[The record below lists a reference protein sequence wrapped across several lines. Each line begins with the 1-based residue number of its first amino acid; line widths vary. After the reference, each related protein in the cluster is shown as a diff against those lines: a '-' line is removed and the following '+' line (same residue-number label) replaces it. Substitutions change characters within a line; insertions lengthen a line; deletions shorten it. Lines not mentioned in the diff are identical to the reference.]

1 MLYLSTNLS
10 GAGDMKIT
18 VISNTGMEWTVDILP
33 EYTVEKLKQM
43 SLSHFCNPLDCIKL
57 SEYYKL
63 VSVSQARPLSDH
75 SSVREEEVSDGDEV
89 LLLRRNS
96 VCPSKSDKP
105 EEGQKPPDKATIESA
120 TANVE
125 PMNFDRT
132 TVDVPQVLDFHTEL
146 RRILVSLVELSEKLL
161 RHHPDVKNMF
171 KNLQSKLAQ
180 PASEASDLN
189 ALKKLTDMG
198 FEEQLSLRALKENKM
213 CPRLAM
219 ESLLAKG
226 CKQEDEH
233 SSDPDLT
240 APNTDTQ
247 GHLGSN
253 ERDGPSCGAAG
264 NARENNR
271 EGIVHAMLEC
281 FQEYKRK
288 DFKPNKKAMITLKE
302 MGFPETAILDALR
315 IHSNSQEAACEWLLG
330 DRRPKPVDLQAGLDR
345 DSAIYRSITTNPV
358 VQLGLCSPKTLLALL
373 QMLEN
378 PGCASR
384 WLNDSDTAPIL
395 SQIFR
400 IYHAEKHSVQLVRP
414 AGP

>member
-1 MLYLSTNLS
+1 
-10 GAGDMKIT
+10 
-18 VISNTGMEWTVDILP
+18 
-33 EYTVEKLKQM
+33 
-43 SLSHFCNPLDCIKL
+43 
-57 SEYYKL
+57 
-63 VSVSQARPLSDH
+63 
-75 SSVREEEVSDGDEV
+75 
-89 LLLRRNS
+89 
-96 VCPSKSDKP
+96 
-105 EEGQKPPDKATIESA
+105 
-120 TANVE
+120 
-125 PMNFDRT
+125 
-132 TVDVPQVLDFHTEL
+132 
-146 RRILVSLVELSEKLL
+146 
-161 RHHPDVKNMF
+161 
-171 KNLQSKLAQ
+171 
-180 PASEASDLN
+180 
-189 ALKKLTDMG
+189 
-198 FEEQLSLRALKENKM
+198 M

-226 CKQEDEH
+226 CKREGEQT
-233 SSDPDLT
+233 SDSGLKPS
-240 APNTDTQ
+240 NTGVQ
-247 GHLGSN
+247 GNFGNS
-253 ERDGPSCGAAG
+253 EKDGPSCGATR
-264 NARENNR
+264 NAEESSR

-288 DFKPNKKAMITLKE
+288 DFKPNRKAMITLKE

-330 DRRPKPVDLQAGLDR
+330 DRRPKPADLQAGLDR

-414 AGP
+414 AVP